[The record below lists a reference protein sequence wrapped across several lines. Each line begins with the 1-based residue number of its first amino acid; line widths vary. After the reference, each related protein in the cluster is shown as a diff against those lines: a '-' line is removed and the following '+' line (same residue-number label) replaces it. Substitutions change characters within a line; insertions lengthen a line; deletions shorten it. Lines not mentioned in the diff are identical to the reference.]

1 MLLDPDAF
9 DPNLR
14 EMVERSLE
22 PYKKNLSPEL
32 IDRFREDALALLAHH
47 PYSAALVQQLRA
59 GDSPVQH
66 STMKPKDG
74 VATAPERILGA
85 GGPPGSSK
93 RGGGR

>member
-1 MLLDPDAF
+1 MKEGHPMLLDPNAF

-14 EMVERSLE
+14 EAVERSLE

-32 IDRFREDALALLAHH
+32 IDRFREDALVLLAYH
-47 PYSAALVQQLRA
+47 PYSAALLQQLRA
-59 GDSPVQH
+59 GEPPVQH

-74 VATAPERILGA
+74 VAPA
-85 GGPPGSSK
+85 PPGSSK